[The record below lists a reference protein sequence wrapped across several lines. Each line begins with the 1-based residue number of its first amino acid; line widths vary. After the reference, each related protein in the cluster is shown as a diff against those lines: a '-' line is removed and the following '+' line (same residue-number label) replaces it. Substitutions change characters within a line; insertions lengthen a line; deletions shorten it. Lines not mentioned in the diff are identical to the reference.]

1 MLTSAIKNFSL
12 GILGGLVAG
21 AIVIAV
27 AAPIREK
34 VRGPLDR
41 CMATYLVLW
50 DHMSDELKHDPD
62 LLKAIA
68 DAGAKD
74 YKGLV
79 ESRCEA
85 WIKNGQ
91 QY

>member
-1 MLTSAIKNFSL
+1 MS
-12 GILGGLVAG
+12 
-21 AIVIAV
+21 
-27 AAPIREK
+27 
-34 VRGPLDR
+34 
-41 CMATYLVLW
+41 TYLVLW
-50 DHMSDELKHDPD
+50 DHMSDEMKHDPD